1 MNASKEIMTISP
13 SNALNYYR
21 ILQYYTYILTYSY
34 PHSVRLQFDAV
45 IMYMIILHIHNI
57 GNINLTEEFS
67 VSLSHSYLVK
77 SHVARRP
84 SPVASA
90 MHVGRHGV
98 CAPSSSL
105 STLQCD
111 AVRGSCRLVVQIV

>member
-1 MNASKEIMTISP
+1 MNASKEIMTISL
-13 SNALNYYR
+13 SNPLNYYR

-34 PHSVRLQFDAV
+34 PHSVRLQFYAV
-45 IMYMIILHIHNI
+45 IMYMVILHIHNI

-67 VSLSHSYLVK
+67 VSLSHSYLVLVQ
-77 SHVARRP
+77 VARRT
-84 SPVASA
+84 SPVARA
-90 MHVGRHGV
+90 GV

-111 AVRGSCRLVVQIV
+111 AVHGVCRLVVQIV

>member
-1 MNASKEIMTISP
+1 MNASKEIMTISL
-13 SNALNYYR
+13 SNPLNYYR
-21 ILQYYTYILTYSY
+21 ILQYYTYILTSSY

-84 SPVASA
+84 SPVARA

-111 AVRGSCRLVVQIV
+111 AVHGVCRLVVQIV